1 MKSSPNFHADSRSYL
16 ELKHRIKSEVNRQ
29 LGKNLAMRRTKEL
42 GKQIAEGVRGGQE
55 RAAE

>member
-1 MKSSPNFHADSRSYL
+1 MSFQIYL
-16 ELKHRIKSEVNRQ
+16 ELKPRIKSEVNRQ